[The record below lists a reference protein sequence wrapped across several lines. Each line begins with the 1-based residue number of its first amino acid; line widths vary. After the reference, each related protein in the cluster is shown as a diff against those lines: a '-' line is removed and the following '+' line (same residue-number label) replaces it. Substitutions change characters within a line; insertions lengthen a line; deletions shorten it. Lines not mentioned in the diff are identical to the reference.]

1 KAVSF
6 DGTIKNV
13 KSNTIW
19 TKPYRTVGTKSVGP
33 AETYLN
39 KDVQII
45 REAKTPKGIYYQFKS
60 SGKVIGWLDQKAFDV
75 YDNILYN
82 KAVNMEAVVENVDG
96 NAVWS
101 APYKSKGVQG
111 ITVASTYKNKTVKL
125 TREAQTNRGT
135 YYEFSYNGKVIGWLD
150 KKAFKFYN
158 TLEYDEV
165 YNRDAIITNVTG
177 NTVWTLPYEIYGT
190 KAVNPA
196 ATYKNQQAR
205 ITRKAKTERGIYYQF
220 SINGK
225 NIGWL
230 DERAFDV
237 YDEIEYNKNIQL
249 TGVLSNASGNAIWSE
264 PYRVIGTKNVGQA
277 TSYVNK
283 TVQLVK
289 EAKTTRSTYYQMSI
303 NGKVIG
309 WVDKRAFTN
318 VK

>member
-1 KAVSF
+1 GTTSVAPASNYANQDVNINQQIETQHGIYYNININGKNIGWLDQKAITLYDEEEYNKAVSF

-60 SGKVIGWLDQKAFDV
+60 SGKVIGWLDKKAFDV

-82 KAVNMEAVVENVDG
+82 KAVNMEAVIENVDG

-225 NIGWL
+225 N
-230 DERAFDV
+230 
-237 YDEIEYNKNIQL
+237 
-249 TGVLSNASGNAIWSE
+249 
-264 PYRVIGTKNVGQA
+264 
-277 TSYVNK
+277 
-283 TVQLVK
+283 
-289 EAKTTRSTYYQMSI
+289 
-303 NGKVIG
+303 
-309 WVDKRAFTN
+309 
-318 VK
+318 